1 MIAILQWGTLFVC
14 SVVLILR
21 VPDAVQGRNR
31 MVFGILLIATV
42 CSLLSVPAPYAAVD
56 RVLGGWNATHLIL
69 RYLVFTAVLLVG
81 LRVARG
87 LGDARGHGLIAGTV
101 GRSALALSAVAVAVI
116 FFQLDTRGSSAGLLD
131 LADDGGRNAALAP
144 WYAAAGR
151 AYPAF
156 VSLVLLPALLA
167 AAGGTL
173 PRLVRAGAA
182 ATGLGALATV
192 LSVPA
197 CFTPEAWGSGAH
209 LVNYLA
215 VLGYVTGLCLFWVSG
230 RAGRES
236 GNTRA
241 TFRKDPG

>member
-1 MIAILQWGTLFVC
+1 MIAILQWGTLIVC
-14 SVVLILR
+14 SVVLVLR

-42 CSLLSVPAPYAAVD
+42 CSLLSVPAPYEAVD

-69 RYLVFTAVLLVG
+69 RFLVFTAVLLAG

-87 LGDARGHGLIAGTV
+87 LGAARGHRLIAGTA
-101 GRSALALSAVAVAVI
+101 GRFALALSAAAVAVI
-116 FFQLDTRGSSAGLLD
+116 FFQMDTRGSSAGLLD
-131 LADDGGRNAALAP
+131 LADSGGRNAALTP
-144 WYAAAGR
+144 LYAAAGR

-156 VSLVLLPALLA
+156 VSLVLLPALVATA
-167 AAGGTL
+167 AGTL

-182 ATGLGALATV
+182 VTCVGVLATV

-197 CFTPEAWGSGAH
+197 SFAPEDWAAGAH

-215 VLGYVTGLCLFWVSG
+215 VLGYVLGLCLFWVSG
-230 RAGRES
+230 RAGRET
-236 GNTRA
+236 GNARA
-241 TFRKDPG
+241 TFRKNRE